1 MTPFVRSSFAS
12 CFHHTRLF
20 SRGELGR
27 CALLSWMCTTQLNGH
42 RDCGMQTTLP
52 AGVRFPWSETNA
64 FSRGE
69 IGWLAI
75 MSRRIFPAGNRL
87 PAGNLM
93 SRLFRHFLK
102 PCTGIRTARESID
115 ATLSTSSGLQL
126 TDKRGQPR
134 GNSTRNN
141 KPTVWASRKHRKGSA
156 ASLPGPQM
164 HSGCTSIGGRICKT
178 WQKS

>member
-1 MTPFVRSSFAS
+1 
-12 CFHHTRLF
+12 
-20 SRGELGR
+20 
-27 CALLSWMCTTQLNGH
+27 MCTTQLNGF
-42 RDCGMQTTLP
+42 RDCGMQATLP
-52 AGVRFPWSETNA
+52 AGVRFPWGEMKA

-69 IGWLAI
+69 ISWLAI

-141 KPTVWASRKHRKGSA
+141 KPTVWASREHRKGRLRLCRVLKCTA
-156 ASLPGPQM
+156 AARALEDEYARL
-164 HSGCTSIGGRICKT
+164 GRNLE
-178 WQKS
+178 